1 MNEQVQV
8 APSAE
13 ETRKFFF
20 DMVVCLV
27 GSPNT
32 DMLPTTEILEV
43 AATITKQA
51 LERAKQ
57 EGWV

>member
-8 APSAE
+8 VLSAE

-20 DMVVCLV
+20 DLIVSLM
-27 GSPNT
+27 GSTNT
-32 DMLPTTEILEV
+32 DEMLTADIIEV
-43 AATITKQA
+43 AAVTTKRA